1 MAGDLGRRVA
11 VALVGIPVV
20 LGCLALGGWVLGGV
34 FALTA
39 ALGAREF
46 YALAASG
53 EVRPFDAPGV
63 LASAGLVLL
72 AVQFPSPGALAPA
85 SVAVLVGLVLVLS
98 GTAVWRRGPAGHP
111 LGSVATTL
119 MGVIY
124 VGGTLAF
131 VPLLRAIPSV
141 ADPSAGGLTGLLAP
155 AGFVLLPLLAIWAG
169 DSAAYFVGR
178 SLGRHKLAV
187 RASPKKTVE
196 GALAGLAGSALAGA
210 LVAAWLLG
218 GSAGGMSPVTGAWT
232 GAVIG
237 AAGQV
242 GDLAESVFK
251 REAGVKD
258 SGSLLPG
265 HGGILDRFDALFFAF
280 PVTWAL
286 LAGLGVLG

>member
-1 MAGDLGRRVA
+1 MAGDLSRRVA

-20 LGCLALGGWVLGGV
+20 LGCLALGGWVLGVV
-34 FALTA
+34 FAVTA

-46 YALAASG
+46 YALAVAG
-53 EVRPFDAPGV
+53 GVRPFVAAGI

-72 AVQFPSPGALAPA
+72 AVQFPSPAALAP
-85 SVAVLVGLVLVLS
+85 VGMAVLVGLVLVLS
-98 GTAVWRRGPAGHP
+98 GAAVWRRGPQGRP
-111 LGSVATTL
+111 LASVAATL
-119 MGVIY
+119 LGVIY

-131 VPLLRAIPSV
+131 VPILRAAPSMV
-141 ADPSAGGLTGLLAP
+141 GPSGGGITGLLAP
-155 AGFVLLPLLAIWAG
+155 AAYVLLPLLAIWAG

-187 RASPKKTVE
+187 RASPNKTVE
-196 GALAGLAGSALAGA
+196 GALAGLVGSALAGA

-218 GSAGGMSPVTGAWT
+218 GAMGGMSPVVGAWA

-286 LAGLGVLG
+286 LAALGVMG